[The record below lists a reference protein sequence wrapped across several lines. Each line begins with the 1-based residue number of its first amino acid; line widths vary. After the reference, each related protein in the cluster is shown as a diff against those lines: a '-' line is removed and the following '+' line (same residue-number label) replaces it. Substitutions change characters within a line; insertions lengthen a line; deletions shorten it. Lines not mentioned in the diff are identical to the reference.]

1 MGQNSSLGVVLSMTY
16 PYETLKCYS
25 DNFPEM
31 PRYMLFQKNCET
43 LSAKRISP
51 YNLAD
56 TIYFQL
62 TFYAPWMPEFDLGD
76 PRNIRNSA
84 LAGVDL
90 HITKARL
97 K

>member
-1 MGQNSSLGVVLSMTY
+1 
-16 PYETLKCYS
+16 
-25 DNFPEM
+25 
-31 PRYMLFQKNCET
+31 MLFLENCEA
-43 LSAKRISP
+43 LSAKRISH
-51 YNLAD
+51 YKLAD

-62 TFYAPWMPEFDLGD
+62 TFYAPRMPEFDLGD

-90 HITKARL
+90 PITKAGL